1 VQFAAKLRR
10 ELAELARKY
19 AAQNSLPHSITYGD
33 DPTVC
38 FTTYENNLRHGNFQA
53 KSYQAILANRQWE
66 QRLRKVHTLSAR
78 CLPRFDRR
86 WRELDSCSSSDALL
100 MNIFCHPKLSQSGK
114 LSAFLSVESKAPL
127 CFGYK
132 AKVPLVSG
140 RFDRTEIDLR
150 LGELLVEAK
159 LTENDFRSARLQ
171 TLLTYRDLSEV
182 FHYEDLPR
190 RDDSYDSYQL
200 IRNVLAAHALNCSF
214 CLLVD
219 ARRPDLIDDW
229 YQVMKCVKLLE
240 LRTRLR
246 IATWQELARVT
257 TPQVTRFLASKYG
270 ISAPRFGA
278 PLTPHLLAIS

>member
-1 VQFAAKLRR
+1 MGTAFK
-10 ELAELARKY
+10 
-19 AAQNSLPHSITYGD
+19 
-33 DPTVC
+33 
-38 FTTYENNLRHGNFQA
+38 
-53 KSYQAILANRQWE
+53 KSPYTKRA
-66 QRLRKVHTLSAR
+66 LSAAFR
-78 CLPRFDRR
+78 SSLERTGFLFQFR
-86 WRELDSCSSSDALL
+86 CSSDEYFL
-100 MNIFCHPKLSQSGK
+100 PSQ
-114 LSAFLSVESKAPL
+114 AFAE
-127 CFGYK
+127 
-132 AKVPLVSG
+132 
-140 RFDRTEIDLR
+140 
-150 LGELLVEAK
+150 
-159 LTENDFRSARLQ
+159 LQ